1 MPRQTPSQH
10 VFLIGFP
17 RSGTTLLENILVGH
31 PDIVALQE
39 KNLLSPAAGEFLSS
53 DTGRKRLAA
62 ASDAELEP
70 HRVRYWQAVKSYG
83 ADVAGKIF
91 IDNHHLNATKFL
103 TVPKLF
109 PEARVIFAIRDP
121 RDVVLSCFRLDFVM
135 NPSTFELLTLE
146 RAARYYDSVM
156 SLSRNYRRMF
166 TLPWLDVRHETLV
179 GDFKSEVER
188 LCAFLDIEPHPA
200 MENFAERARGRAIST
215 ASANQVRRGLNA
227 DGIGTW
233 RHYREEL
240 APVLPL
246 LAPWVEAFGYPAD

>member
-1 MPRQTPSQH
+1 MRTSSS
-10 VFLIGFP
+10 V
-17 RSGTTLLENILVGH
+17 ILTSWRCRRRTCFRPPPG
-31 PDIVALQE
+31 
-39 KNLLSPAAGEFLSS
+39 NSSPAIRDASV
-53 DTGRKRLAA
+53 LAA

-200 MENFAERARGRAIST
+200 MENFAERAPRTRHQHRQRQPGAPAASTPT
-215 ASANQVRRGLNA
+215 ASAPGAITARSWRRCCRC
-227 DGIGTW
+227 W
-233 RHYREEL
+233 RHGWKRS
-240 APVLPL
+240 AIRPIK
-246 LAPWVEAFGYPAD
+246 PA